1 MRGVHT
7 LGAFSFALLASAPA
21 GGQELD
27 RATPLIEAPKEY
39 SATPIRIGSAALHLG
54 VDVRGTYVDNVYA
67 LPENR
72 IGDFRLTVYPWTS
85 LVLDNDRFRIAARA
99 QAAVRRY
106 AELKTENS
114 VAGSLTVDGQ
124 WRLTQAGTLSFS
136 SAIARAVE
144 DRGAPEALKN
154 PAVPPRK
161 SNVLTGGLGYRHLG
175 SRFVL
180 STRVGTMRNNALRS
194 IDRERDFTQWSLQAR
209 AGLRVSGTYQLF
221 SEGFLTRR
229 NFDVATDRSGI
240 NRDSR
245 TTGGRVGI
253 EIDPGGLVRGEA
265 AIGLFRFNPDDS
277 SLKSRTGLSGSAS
290 LIYQPRERL
299 AFTLDAFSGDVAT
312 VRSGA
317 QARTDTSLRF
327 GIQQEIYHNLR
338 WQAGLVYLRTKYIG
352 SPANE
357 RTLGGVA
364 EVEYLVNR
372 RVALALQGS
381 YSKRNSTDPLD
392 EFRRNSVGL
401 ELRIQY

>member
-7 LGAFSFALLASAPA
+7 LGSLSFALLASAPA
-21 GGQELD
+21 VGQELD

-39 SATPIRIGSAALHLG
+39 SATPIRIGSAALNLG
-54 VDVRGTYVDNVYA
+54 VDVRGAYVDNVYA
-67 LPENR
+67 VPENR

-85 LVLDNDRFRIAARA
+85 LALDNGRFRLAARA

-114 VAGSLTVDGQ
+114 VAGSFTVDGQ
-124 WRLTQAGTLSFS
+124 WRLTPAGTLSFS

-265 AIGLFRFNPDDS
+265 AIGLFRFNPDDP

-352 SPANE
+352 NPANE